1 MVLTRK
7 SQQGAGSSLA
17 NGKASTG
24 SLLLGHL
31 DSGLVGLG
39 NSSLL
44 FGKVELN
51 VAVGAEVGGHATVS
65 TVGTATALD
74 GALADDVGNV
84 ALVGVEALGFGVR
97 LDVDEELTNSL
108 GGLFGPSTANSLE
121 FLALG
126 VVLGVVPAER
136 NNLLM
141 LKDVI
146 HVVNG
151 LLDHH
156 TLNGTSNIVSVL
168 VMGAEISD
176 LASSRLG
183 SLSGHGG
190 VLNHCKSLPI

>member
-1 MVLTRK
+1 MWHLSVSRP
-7 SQQGAGSSLA
+7 LA
-17 NGKASTG
+17 S
-24 SLLLGHL
+24 
-31 DSGLVGLG
+31 
-39 NSSLL
+39 
-44 FGKVELN
+44 
-51 VAVGAEVGGHATVS
+51 
-65 TVGTATALD
+65 
-74 GALADDVGNV
+74 
-84 ALVGVEALGFGVR
+84 VR

-146 HVVNG
+146 HVVNS

-156 TLNGTSNIVSVL
+156 TLDGTSNIVSVL

-190 VLNHCKSLPI
+190 VLNHCK